1 MHLHDLLQQMWRCAY
16 VHTHHISDL
25 VLSQK
30 SACIWEEIIAE
41 TYNNDIFE
49 RETNSPADLEETS
62 WQGCDQT

>member
-1 MHLHDLLQQMWRCAY
+1 VALRICA
-16 VHTHHISDL
+16 HTPHFRFG
-25 VLSQK
+25 LSQK
-30 SACIWEEIIAE
+30 SACIWEEITAE